1 MLPNTYAKGNRKTIE
16 NLLQARQQAQTDK
29 APRVAMR
36 IQAVLLSLQQ
46 RSVPEIAELLQ
57 VHRSTVHSWIVSWN
71 QYKLE
76 GLLEGHRSGRQCR
89 LSSAEVQ
96 KLHDIVESGPV
107 AYGLECG
114 IWTSP
119 LVSQI
124 IKDEFDVEYHPGHVR
139 KILQQIGFSVQ
150 RPTTKL
156 VQADP
161 QEQRHWVRYRYP
173 NLKKKPMRKKR

>member
-16 NLLQARQQAQTDK
+16 KLLQARQQAQTDK

-46 RSVPEIAELLQ
+46 RSVPEIADLLQ
-57 VHRSTVHSWIVSWN
+57 VHRSTVHSWIVAWN
-71 QYKLE
+71 DYKLE

-89 LSSAEVQ
+89 LSSGDIQ
-96 KLHDIVESGPV
+96 ILYDIVESGPV
-107 AYGLECG
+107 AYGLERG

-156 VQADP
+156 VQANP
-161 QEQRHWVRYRYP
+161 QEQRQWVRYRYP
-173 NLKKKPMRKKR
+173 NLKKKPKRNKL